1 MYPTSIYTEMTP
13 NPNTMKF
20 VASRVIYRGFEPV
33 EYKSAAE
40 AEGRSPLGVA
50 LYGLSYVRGVFINLN
65 YVTITKSGDL
75 DWDFITFELRE
86 LIRQFLL
93 KNEWAAKPE
102 VRPLTVREA
111 LNGSNETPKK
121 PPANIPETELDAAI
135 ISLLDEH
142 IKPAVS
148 SDGGAIDFV
157 SYNDG
162 VVTVRLRGSCVGCPS
177 INRTLKQGVEKLLTA
192 ELAQVKKVV
201 AEEI

>member
-1 MYPTSIYTEMTP
+1 MTP

-20 VASRVIYRGFEPV
+20 VASRVIYRGHEPA

-40 AEGRSPLGVA
+40 AEGRSPLAVT
-50 LYGLSYVRGVFINLN
+50 LYDLPYVRGVFINLN

-86 LIRQFLL
+86 FIRQFLL
-93 KNEWAAKPE
+93 KNEWAAVPE
-102 VRPLTVREA
+102 VRPLTVSEA
-111 LNGSNETPKK
+111 MNGSSKDPAK

-135 ISLLDEH
+135 ITLLDER

-148 SDGGAIDFV
+148 RDGGAIDFV
-157 SYNDG
+157 SFNDG

>member
-1 MYPTSIYTEMTP
+1 MTP

-20 VASRVIYRGFEPV
+20 VASRVIYRGFEPA

-40 AEGRSPLGVA
+40 AEGRSPLAVA
-50 LYGLSYVRGVFINLN
+50 MYDLPYVRGVFINFN

-75 DWDFITFELRE
+75 DWDFISFELRE
-86 LIRQFLL
+86 LIRQHLL

-102 VRPLTVREA
+102 VRPLTAKEA
-111 LNGSNETPKK
+111 LNGSTETPSK
-121 PPANIPETELDAAI
+121 PPANIPETELDATI
-135 ISLLDEH
+135 ITLLDEH

-148 SDGGAIDFV
+148 TDGGAIDFV
-157 SYNDG
+157 SFNDG

-177 INRTLKQGVEKLLTA
+177 ITRTLKQGVEKLLMA
-192 ELAQVKKVV
+192 EVAQVKKVI